1 MPMIEITPEFLV
13 NTDHVT
19 AIRFEPA
26 TSLFLP
32 DDYQWMEGSD
42 AVSSST
48 ALYCRVQAQTSLII
62 VVYTD
67 GSTQKARFYP
77 HREGFEKAEARMAS
91 IRHQIEALNI
101 ETLKRQPR

>member
-13 NTDHVT
+13 NTDHVKS
-19 AIRFEPA
+19 IKLQPA
-26 TSLFLP
+26 DSLFLP
-32 DDYQWMEGSD
+32 DDYQWLEGEY
-42 AVSSST
+42 AKYIHMI
-48 ALYCRVQAQTSLII
+48 AKTSLII

-67 GSTQKARFYP
+67 GDTQKARFYP